1 MKHLFLLAVTS
12 LSLMACATTTVPVN
26 HVVVSGHTYNVPV
39 GYQPCR
45 SGYDCHGGQ
54 FCGFMGVGTVS
65 VCRY

>member
-1 MKHLFLLAVTS
+1 MKTLFLLAVTS
-12 LSLMACATTTVPVN
+12 LNLMACATTVPVN